1 MLKNCMRNQMIKEYI
16 RKIVEKQDLSSNEIE
31 NLFDLLM
38 SGEATDAQIGAILT
52 GLRMKGETVE
62 EISSAAKVMREKAVK
77 VPVKDK
83 SKLIDTCGTGGDK
96 VNTFNVST
104 ITAFV
109 VAGSGAK
116 VAKHGNRSVSSKC
129 GSADIMEALGIK
141 IDLPPEKV
149 AEAIEKIG
157 LGFLFAPI
165 YHPAMKNVIR
175 QRREIGI
182 RTIFNILGPLSNPA
196 EANYQLMGV
205 YSKDLVEPLTKVLLT
220 LGIKRAF
227 VVHGMEGL
235 DEVSITTETLVG
247 ELKDNEINIYKVKP
261 EDFGLKSASLTE
273 IEGGDLDYNLK
284 IATDILEGKDS
295 SPKTDFVALNAGFA
309 LKAAGI
315 VDTIKEGI
323 EISKETIYSKKAY
336 DILEKLRNFA

>member
-1 MLKNCMRNQMIKEYI
+1 MIKNYI
-16 RKIVEKQDLSSNEIE
+16 KKITEGKDLTSEE
-31 NLFDLLM
+31 VKDLFSMLM
-38 SGEATDAQIGAILT
+38 EGQATDAQIGAVLT
-52 GLRMKGETVE
+52 GLKMKGETVE
-62 EISSAAKVMREKAVK
+62 EISAAADIMREKAVK

-83 SKLIDTCGTGGDK
+83 ANLVDTCGTGGDK
-96 VNTFNVST
+96 IDTFNVST

-109 VAGSGAK
+109 IAGAGAK

-129 GSADIMEALGIK
+129 GSADIMEALGVK
-141 IDLPPEKV
+141 IDLQPEE
-149 AEAIEKIG
+149 AARAIEDIG

-205 YSKDLVEPLTKVLLT
+205 FDEKLVEPLARVLSL
-220 LGIKRAF
+220 LGIKRGY
-227 VVHGMEGL
+227 VVHGLEGL

-247 ELKDNEINIYKVKP
+247 EIDNGVIEVYKVKP
-261 EDFGLKSASLTE
+261 EDFGLKRASVDD
-273 IEGGDLDYNLK
+273 IKGGDLDFNLQ
-284 IATDILEGKDS
+284 IALEILEGEDK

-315 VDTIKEGI
+315 VDSIKEGI
-323 EISKETIYSKKAY
+323 ELAKESIYSKKAY
-336 DILEKLRNFA
+336 EVLEKLRDFSKEVGNA

>member
-1 MLKNCMRNQMIKEYI
+1 MIKNYI
-16 RKIVEKQDLSSNEIE
+16 KKITEGKDLTSEE
-31 NLFDLLM
+31 VKDLFSMLM
-38 SGEATDAQIGAILT
+38 EGQATDAQIGAVLT
-52 GLRMKGETVE
+52 GLKMKGETVE
-62 EISSAAKVMREKAVK
+62 EISAAADIMREKAIK

-83 SKLIDTCGTGGDK
+83 SKLVDTCGTGGDK
-96 VNTFNVST
+96 IDTFNVST

-109 VAGSGAK
+109 IAGAGAK

-129 GSADIMEALGIK
+129 GSADIMEALGVK
-141 IDLPPEKV
+141 IDLQPEE
-149 AEAIEKIG
+149 AARAIEDIG

-196 EANYQLMGV
+196 EAKYQLMGV
-205 YSKDLVEPLTKVLLT
+205 FDEKLVEPLARVLSL
-220 LGIKRAF
+220 LGIKRGY
-227 VVHGMEGL
+227 VVHGLEGL

-247 ELKDNEINIYKVKP
+247 EIDNGVIEVYKVKP
-261 EDFGLKSASLTE
+261 EDFGLKRASVDD
-273 IEGGDLDYNLK
+273 IKGGDLDFNLQ
-284 IATDILEGKDS
+284 IALNILEGEDK

-315 VDTIKEGI
+315 VDSIKEGI
-323 EISKETIYSKKAY
+323 ELAKESIYSKKAY
-336 DILEKLRNFA
+336 EVLEKLRDFYKEVGNA

>member
-1 MLKNCMRNQMIKEYI
+1 MIKEYI
-16 RKIVEKQDLSSNEIE
+16 KKVVERQDLSSEEIK
-31 NLFDLLM
+31 NLFDILM
-38 SGEATDAQIGAILT
+38 SGEATDSQIGAILT
-52 GLRMKGETVE
+52 ALRMKGETVE
-62 EISSAAKVMREKAVK
+62 EISSAAQVMREKAIK

-83 SKLIDTCGTGGDK
+83 TNLIDTCGTGGDK

-129 GSADIMEALGIK
+129 GSADIMEALGVK

-149 AEAIEKIG
+149 AEVIETIG

-175 QRREIGI
+175 QRKEIGI

-205 YSKDLVEPLTKVLLT
+205 YSKDLVEPLTKVLST
-220 LGIKRAF
+220 LGIERAF

-247 ELKDNEINIYKVKP
+247 ELDDGEINIYKVKP
-261 EDFGLKSASLTE
+261 EDFGLKSANLSD
-273 IEGGDLDYNLK
+273 IEGGDLEYNLK
-284 IATDILEGKDS
+284 IALDILEGKDN
-295 SPKTDFVALNAGFA
+295 SPKTDFVALNTAFA
-309 LKAAGI
+309 LKAVGL
-315 VDTIKEGI
+315 VNDIKEGI
-323 EISKETIYSKKAY
+323 ELAKETIYSKKAF
-336 DILEKLRNFA
+336 DVLEKLRNFN